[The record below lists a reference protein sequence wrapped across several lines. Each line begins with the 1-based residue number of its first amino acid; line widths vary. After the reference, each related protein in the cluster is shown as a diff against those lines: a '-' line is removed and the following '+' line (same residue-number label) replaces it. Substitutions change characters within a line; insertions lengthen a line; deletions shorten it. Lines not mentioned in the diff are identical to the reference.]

1 MVASDQHSNKIQCGV
16 TQNADTIWCILWV
29 KSLACVLTYCP
40 LGNMV
45 VILYVLFSIKLSYLY
60 FKTCL
65 DNNLQANRR
74 KIIAWI
80 DNCQV
85 DQVFHVVIKIKKNV
99 NSMEPVTH
107 KTNHFNGFSFIL
119 AMTSHLVSVGN
130 WLKYVCL
137 PMESLKQNADTYN
150 YDANICIVI

>member
-16 TQNADTIWCILWV
+16 TQNADKIWCILWV

-60 FKTCL
+60 VKTCL

-85 DQVFHVVIKIKKNV
+85 DQVFHVVIKRKKMLTHWSLWRIK
-99 NSMEPVTH
+99 PI
-107 KTNHFNGFSFIL
+107 IL
-119 AMTSHLVSVGN
+119 MDFHLFWRWRLTWSVSVIDWN
-130 WLKYVCL
+130 MSVCQWNL
-137 PMESLKQNADTYN
+137 WNKMQTHIIMMQTFA
-150 YDANICIVI
+150 